1 MNNNCHR
8 NPVLLIH
15 GFLVDSRVFRKMS
28 TYLNDLGWSVHS
40 FNLVPN
46 YGIVGIDELA
56 EQIVDYVDQT
66 FDPEQPFDLV
76 GLSMGGLVSRY
87 YIQRLGGIK
96 RVQRFIA
103 ISSPH
108 HGTATAYTLSN
119 KGCIQM
125 RPKSDFLASLN
136 QDVMILAQLNFTSIW
151 TPWDFMIV
159 PANSSQLPV
168 GKEIK
173 LPIFAHANMA
183 RHPLSLKAVAK
194 ALKEPIKISGDEN
207 RG

>member
-28 TYLNDLGWSVHS
+28 AYLTDLGWSVHS

-46 YGIVGIDELA
+46 YGIVGIDKLA

-66 FDPEQPFDLV
+66 FDPEQDFDLV

-87 YIQRLGGIK
+87 YIQRLGGIN

-108 HGTATAYTLSN
+108 NGTWTAYTLGN
-119 KGCIQM
+119 KGCVQM
-125 RPKSDFLASLN
+125 RPKSAFLTSLN
-136 QDVMILAQLNFTSIW
+136 QDIAMLEQLNFTSIW

-159 PANSSQLPV
+159 PANSSQIPV
-168 GKEIK
+168 GKEVK

-183 RHPLSLKAVAK
+183 RHPQSLRAVAE
-194 ALKEPIKISGDEN
+194 ALQEPIKLHLQLE
-207 RG
+207 

>member
-1 MNNNCHR
+1 MNNNSQL

-28 TYLNDLGWSVHS
+28 AYLTDLGWPVYS

-56 EQIVDYVDQT
+56 TKVVDYVDQT
-66 FDPEQPFDLV
+66 FQPEQPFDLV

-96 RVQRFIA
+96 RVQRLIA

-108 HGTATAYTLSN
+108 HGTWTAYTLGN

-125 RPKSDFLASLN
+125 RPQSAFLESLN
-136 QDVMILAQLNFTSIW
+136 QDMAMLEQLNFTSIW

-159 PANSSQLPV
+159 PANSSQMPV
-168 GKEIK
+168 GKEVK

-183 RHPLSLKAVAK
+183 RHPLSLKAVAE
-194 ALKEPIKISGDEN
+194 ALKAPIKF
-207 RG
+207 

>member
-15 GFLVDSRVFRKMS
+15 GFLVDSRVFRRMS
-28 TYLNDLGWSVHS
+28 AYLTNLGWSVYS

-56 EQIVDYVDQT
+56 EQIVDYVDRT
-66 FDPEQPFDLV
+66 FHPEQRFDIV

-87 YIQRLGGIK
+87 YIQRLGGIN
-96 RVQRFIA
+96 RVQRLIA

-108 HGTATAYTLSN
+108 HGTWTAYILWV
-119 KGCIQM
+119 KGCVQM

-136 QDVMILAQLNFTSIW
+136 QDISMLEQLNFTSIW

-159 PANSSQLPV
+159 PASSSQMPV
-168 GKEIK
+168 GKEVK

-183 RHPLSLKAVAK
+183 RHPLSLKALAE
-194 ALKEPIKISGDEN
+194 ALTAPITD
-207 RG
+207 